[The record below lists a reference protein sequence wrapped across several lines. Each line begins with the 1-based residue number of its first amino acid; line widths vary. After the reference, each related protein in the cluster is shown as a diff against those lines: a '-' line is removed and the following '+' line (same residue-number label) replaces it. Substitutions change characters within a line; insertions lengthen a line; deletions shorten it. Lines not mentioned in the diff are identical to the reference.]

1 MLRISSQSTEYILVA
16 VTASVVVTGDPVA
29 LAFTAP
35 GTDPASGDWLT
46 GNWVNGKARVL
57 VGPAGGAKTLTAG
70 SWDLW
75 VRVTDNPEIP
85 VRRVDQI
92 TVY

>member
-35 GTDPASGDWLT
+35 GADPVSGDWLT
-46 GNWVNGKARVL
+46 GSWVNGKARIL
-57 VGPAGGAKTLTAG
+57 VGPGGAKTLTAG